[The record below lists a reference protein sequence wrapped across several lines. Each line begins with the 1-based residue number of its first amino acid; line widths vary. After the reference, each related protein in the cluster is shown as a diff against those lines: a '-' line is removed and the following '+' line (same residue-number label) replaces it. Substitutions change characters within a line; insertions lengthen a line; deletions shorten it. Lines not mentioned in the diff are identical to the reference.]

1 MNRNYLAFGSIL
13 FFIAGLAL
21 AYEANRPVLPQD
33 IALTVSRN
41 LEKEIEKANEEA
53 GSILA
58 NLHEPGYRLP
68 QIKGL
73 SFFLFDRGRL
83 AEWSNNDFVPTSASV
98 VQPFSIKLLKAGNGN
113 YIAKRWQVNTSQF
126 LVAVIPLIRNYTITN
141 DYLRTEW
148 NERIFP
154 SPGFDI
160 LEADANLGIP
170 VCVGEQCVFRVS
182 FLRNELPLNS
192 GTKAA
197 AVALISIAIIL
208 FAAIVYKFIKRIP
221 APELQL
227 LTLYIFLLALRYGM
241 VALNFPA
248 GLLTSDL
255 FNPQVFASSTLNASL
270 GDLILNEIALLFLC
284 IHLFLNYRGF
294 VTLRYFYREDIVS
307 WILSVVSAV
316 CVLFAMLFP
325 FIVIQTLYNNSS
337 ITLDLSHSL
346 RFDNLRIVGTVAV
359 LLSGVCSFLF
369 AHTFIRLLIAD
380 GERVRVVV
388 SFLIA
393 TIFFSLINT
402 LVEQSYLSSL
412 FLGTGYFVLVY
423 FLKLYGSLRQ
433 LSFGTF
439 VYLFVSIF
447 FLSTN
452 GAYAIHAYERQE
464 KIDDQFRFA
473 SNFLIDRDYF
483 GEYLLN
489 ETADKISKDVF
500 SQISIASPFLSRD
513 AVRQKIRQVFIS
525 SYFNKYDVE
534 IYIFNAAGQSFDNR
548 TTATYN
554 QMIGAYDHENFRTA
568 YENVY
573 FINSPSTDVTQKYL
587 VKIPM
592 RRLNVIAGYIVLEF
606 SLKKVIPE
614 SVYPELLVDNSFK
627 EFYRSQDISYAV
639 YSDTSLLFSSGDFN
653 YEVGFHREWLG
664 RPELHTVGIREAGFD
679 HIAQEDQNGR
689 VAVVSSPQTKP
700 AFILANF
707 SFWLVLGLTIIF
719 MQLLFLGIQNYVRG
733 EKLFFSARI
742 QLLLNAA
749 FFLPLIIVSVTT
761 LNLTNISSQIQL
773 NNEYL
778 NKAESFGTQ
787 LSVYLDNYLDAGR
800 GDVGSFEN
808 HLTDLASLTNLDA
821 NVFNVN
827 GEIIASSQPLIV
839 ENNLVS
845 GYINPRARHEILAG
859 KNLLI
864 QTENVGTLEYFV
876 SYAAL
881 KAPRTGKLIGILGIP
896 FFQSAYSL
904 EKVQISI
911 LANILSIFALI
922 FIGLV
927 ILSYFVSQ
935 WLTFPLKF
943 ITQSLRRTSLVKTNQ
958 PLIWNADDEI
968 GRMVKEYN
976 QMLFKLGE
984 SKAELEQTQRERAWR
999 EIAQQVAHEIKN
1011 PLTPMKL
1018 TLQQLERSLISNNH
1032 TSEKTAKAVA
1042 SLLTQVETLNEIAS
1056 SFSSFAKMPEP
1067 VMHPLELVSL
1077 TKRIVDLHMHAGDLV
1092 FSSIVKEAFVL
1103 GDDQLLG
1110 RTFSNLILNSFQSA
1124 QPGKAMQVRVNLSK
1138 ENEDYLIAI
1147 EDTGKGITDEEAE
1160 RIFSPHFTTKRSGSG
1175 LGLAISKQAIEQMK
1189 GKIWFE
1195 STLGKGT
1202 TFYISLPVLNQDLK
1216 IST

>member
-1 MNRNYLAFGSIL
+1 
-13 FFIAGLAL
+13 
-21 AYEANRPVLPQD
+21 
-33 IALTVSRN
+33 
-41 LEKEIEKANEEA
+41 
-53 GSILA
+53 
-58 NLHEPGYRLP
+58 
-68 QIKGL
+68 
-73 SFFLFDRGRL
+73 
-83 AEWSNNDFVPTSASV
+83 
-98 VQPFSIKLLKAGNGN
+98 
-113 YIAKRWQVNTSQF
+113 
-126 LVAVIPLIRNYTITN
+126 
-141 DYLRTEW
+141 
-148 NERIFP
+148 
-154 SPGFDI
+154 
-160 LEADANLGIP
+160 
-170 VCVGEQCVFRVS
+170 VCVGDQCAFRVS
-182 FLRNELPLNS
+182 FLQNELPLNP
-192 GTKAA
+192 GKKGV
-197 AVALISIAIIL
+197 AVLFISIAIVL
-208 FAAIVYKFIKRIP
+208 FIGMMYRFIKRIH
-221 APELQL
+221 APELQVISLYAL
-227 LTLYIFLLALRYGM
+227 LLSIRYGM

-248 GLLTSDL
+248 GLLNSEF

-270 GDLILNEIALLFLC
+270 GDLILNEIALFFLC
-284 IHLFLNYRGF
+284 IHLFLNYKNF
-294 VTLRYFYREDIVS
+294 VTLKFFYNANIRS
-307 WILSVVSAV
+307 WVLSVISAL
-316 CVLFAMLFP
+316 CVLYAVLFP

-346 RFDNLRIVGTVAV
+346 RFDGLRIVGTIAI
-359 LLSGVCSFLF
+359 LLSGVCTFLF

-380 GERVRVVV
+380 GERVRVVG

-393 TIFFSLINT
+393 TIFFSLINS
-402 LVEQSYLSSL
+402 LIGQSHLSSL
-412 FLGTGYFVLVY
+412 YLGTAYFVLVY
-423 FLKLYGSLRQ
+423 FLKLYTSLRQ

-452 GAYAIHAYERQE
+452 GAYAIHAYEHQE
-464 KIDDQFRFA
+464 KIGDQFRFA

-483 GEYLLN
+483 GEYLLD

-513 AVRQKIRQVFIS
+513 AVRQKIRQVFIP

-534 IYIFNAAGQSFDNR
+534 IYIFNAAGQPLDNR
-548 TTATYN
+548 TTASFAQIIDT
-554 QMIGAYDHENFRTA
+554 YDHETFRTA

-573 FINSPSTDVTQKYL
+573 FINSPSSDVTQKYL

-592 RRLNVIAGYIVLEF
+592 TRQKVIAGYIVLEL

-653 YEVGFHREWLG
+653 YEVAFQREWLG
-664 RPELHTVGIREAGFD
+664 RPELHTLGIREAGFD

-689 VAVVSSPQTKP
+689 IAVVSSPETQP

-707 SFWLVLGLTIIF
+707 SFWLVLGLAIILV
-719 MQLLFLGIQNYVRG
+719 QLVFLGIENYLRG

-787 LSVYLDNYLDAGR
+787 LSVYLDNYLDEGR
-800 GDVGSFEN
+800 GDLGSFEN
-808 HLTDLASLTNLDA
+808 HLRDLAGLTNLDA

-845 GYINPRARHEILAG
+845 GYINPRARNEIQAG

-968 GRMVKEYN
+968 GLMVKEYN

-1018 TLQQLERSLISNNH
+1018 TLQQLQRSLTSNNH

-1056 SFSSFAKMPEP
+1056 SFSSFARMPEP

-1077 TKRIVDLHMHAGDLV
+1077 LKRIVDLHMHAGDLV
-1092 FSSIVKEAFVL
+1092 FSPEVREAFIL

-1124 QPGKAMQVRVNLSK
+1124 QPGKAMQVTVSVSK
-1138 ENEDYLIAI
+1138 ENGNYLIGFK
-1147 EDTGKGITDEEAE
+1147 DTGKGITDEEAE

-1189 GKIWFE
+1189 GRIWFE
-1195 STLGKGT
+1195 SIIGKGT
-1202 TFYISLPVLNQDLK
+1202 TFYISLPALDPEFK
-1216 IST
+1216 ILA

>member
-1 MNRNYLAFGSIL
+1 MAFGILVFLITGLLLVYLAS
-13 FFIAGLAL
+13 
-21 AYEANRPVLPQD
+21 RPVPPQD
-33 IALTVSRN
+33 IALTISRN
-41 LEKEIEKANEEA
+41 LEKEIEKANAEA
-53 GSILA
+53 SVILA
-58 NLHEPGYRLP
+58 SLHEADYRLP
-68 QIKGL
+68 SIEGL

-98 VQPFSIKLLKAGNGN
+98 AQPFSIKLLKAGNGN
-113 YIAKRWQVNTSQF
+113 YLAKRWQVNTSQF
-126 LVAVIPLIRNYTITN
+126 LIAVIPLIRNYTITN
-141 DYLRTEW
+141 DYLKTEW
-148 NERIFP
+148 NEQIFP

-160 LEADANLGIP
+160 LESDANLGIP
-170 VCVGEQCVFRVS
+170 VCIGEQCLFRVS
-182 FLRNELPLNS
+182 FLQNELPLNP
-192 GTKAA
+192 GKR
-197 AVALISIAIIL
+197 AVAVLLISIAIIL
-208 FAAIVYKFIKRIP
+208 LIGMVYKFIKRIY
-221 APELQL
+221 APEIQL
-227 LTLYIFLLALRYGM
+227 VLLYILLIAVRYAM
-241 VALNFPA
+241 VSLNFPA
-248 GLLTSDL
+248 GLLNSDL

-270 GDLILNEIALLFLC
+270 GDLILNEIALLFVC
-284 IHLFLNYRGF
+284 THLFLNYKGF
-294 VTLRYFYREDIVS
+294 VTLKYFYRINVWS
-307 WILSVVSAV
+307 WALSVISAL
-316 CVLFAMLFP
+316 CVLYAMLFP
-325 FIVIQTLYNNSS
+325 FIVIQTLYNNSA

-346 RFDNLRIVGTVAV
+346 RFDNFRIVGTIAV

-380 GERVRVVV
+380 GEKVRVVA
-388 SFLIA
+388 SFMVA
-393 TIFFSLINT
+393 TIFFSLINS
-402 LVEQSYLSSL
+402 LIGQSHLSSL

-423 FLKLYGSLRQ
+423 FLKLYSSLRQ

-452 GAYAIHAYERQE
+452 GAYAIHAYEHQE

-483 GEYLLN
+483 GEYLLD

-513 AVRQKIRQVFIS
+513 AVRQKIRQVFIP

-534 IYIFNAAGQSFDNR
+534 IYIYNAAGQPLDNR
-548 TTATYN
+548 TTATFS
-554 QMIGAYDHENFRTA
+554 QIIGAYDDDSFRTA

-573 FINSPSTDVTQKYL
+573 FINSPSSDVTQKYL

-592 RRLNVIAGYIVLEF
+592 KRVNVIAGYVVLEL

-653 YEVGFHREWLG
+653 YEVAFQREWLG
-664 RPELHTVGIREAGFD
+664 RPELHKFGIKEAGFD
-679 HIAQEDQNGR
+679 HIAQEDQNRR
-689 VAVVSSPQTKP
+689 VAVVSSPQTEP

-707 SFWLVLGLTIIF
+707 SFWLVLGLAIIL
-719 MQLLFLGIQNYVRG
+719 MQLLFLGVENYLHG

-778 NKAESFGTQ
+778 NKAEAFGTQ
-787 LSVYLDNYLDAGR
+787 LSANLDNYLDGGR
-800 GDVGSFEN
+800 GDVVSFEN
-808 HLTDLASLTNLDA
+808 QLTDLANLTNLDA
-821 NVFNVN
+821 NVFNVS

-958 PLIWNADDEI
+958 PLTWNADDEI
-968 GRMVKEYN
+968 GLMVKEYN

-984 SKAELEQTQRERAWR
+984 SKADLEQTQRERAWR

-1018 TLQQLERSLISNNH
+1018 TLQQLERSINSNNH

-1067 VMHPLELVSL
+1067 VMHPFELVSL
-1077 TKRIVDLHMHAGDLV
+1077 LKRIVDLHMHAGDLV
-1092 FSSIVKEAFVL
+1092 FNAAVKEAYIL

-1124 QPGKAMQVRVNLSK
+1124 QPGKAMQVKVSVSK
-1138 ENEDYLIAI
+1138 ENGDYLIEF
-1147 EDTGKGITDEEAE
+1147 EDTGKGITEEEAE
-1160 RIFSPHFTTKRSGSG
+1160 RIFSPHFTTKHSGSG

-1195 STLGKGT
+1195 SAIGKGT
-1202 TFYISLPVLNQDLK
+1202 TFYISLPALDQNLK
-1216 IST
+1216 TLA